1 MLERR
6 ILILVSAL
14 VVFFASAALWNA
26 FVRRPSRSA
35 DAASPVGAADSVTTT
50 SGAPAPPSGAPA
62 TPAAPVAGVAPP
74 VAQPGADAGG
84 PSYIVLLA
92 RSEIRRRIRASAGLT
107 YMNEIVAE
115 SADSEIHRWDGRVG
129 SPVRVLLTPSTTA
142 NFQPAFLDQVRA
154 AFQRWVEA
162 GVPVRF
168 TFDTDS
174 SSAEV
179 RFQWRIQFEGER
191 SGQTNLFWDEDGHLT
206 GGTVTLATFDLKGQ
220 PFGPDD
226 VRVIALHE
234 IGHLL
239 GLDHS
244 RDPGDIMYAQPK
256 VRDLSPHDIATVQL
270 LYDLAPGSL
279 RGGR

>member
-6 ILILVSAL
+6 ILILISAL
-14 VVFFASAALWNA
+14 VVLLASAALWNA
-26 FVRRPSRSA
+26 FVRRPPRAA
-35 DAASPVGAADSVTTT
+35 DVALAGADSVATTT
-50 SGAPAPPSGAPA
+50 GAPLAGTAQTPPAPA
-62 TPAAPVAGVAPP
+62 AVAAPAGP
-74 VAQPGADAGG
+74 QGTDAGG

-115 SADSEIHRWDGRVG
+115 SADSEIHRWDGRVS
-129 SPVRVLLTPSTTA
+129 SPVRVLLAPSHAA
-142 NFQPAFLDQVRA
+142 NFQPAFLDQIRA
-154 AFQRWVEA
+154 AFRTWVEA

-174 SSAEV
+174 ASAEV
-179 RFQWRIQFEGER
+179 RFQWRIQFDGEK
-191 SGQTNLFWDEDGHLT
+191 SGQTDLLWDEEGKLT
-206 GGTVTLATFDLKGQ
+206 GGTVTLATFDPKGQ
-220 PFGPDD
+220 PLGPDD

-244 RDPGDIMYAQPK
+244 KDSGDIMYAQPK

-279 RGGR
+279 RGSR

>member
-14 VVFFASAALWNA
+14 VVFLASAALWNA
-26 FVRRPSRSA
+26 FVRRPPRGA
-35 DAASPVGAADSVTTT
+35 DAPPVASADSVTT
-50 SGAPAPPSGAPA
+50 SGAPPSNPPTASS
-62 TPAAPVAGVAPP
+62 APVARAAPQASP
-74 VAQPGADAGG
+74 PPTDGGG

-129 SPVRVLLTPSTTA
+129 SPVRVLLTPATTA

-154 AFQRWVEA
+154 AFQRWVEV

-179 RFQWRIQFEGER
+179 RFLWRIQFEGER
-191 SGQTNLFWDEDGHLT
+191 SGQTDLLWDDDGHLT
-206 GGTVTLATFDLKGQ
+206 AGTVTLATFDPKGQ
-220 PFGPDD
+220 PLGPDD
-226 VRVIALHE
+226 VRVIAMHE

-244 RDPGDIMYAQPK
+244 HDPGDIMYAQPK

-279 RGGR
+279 RGR